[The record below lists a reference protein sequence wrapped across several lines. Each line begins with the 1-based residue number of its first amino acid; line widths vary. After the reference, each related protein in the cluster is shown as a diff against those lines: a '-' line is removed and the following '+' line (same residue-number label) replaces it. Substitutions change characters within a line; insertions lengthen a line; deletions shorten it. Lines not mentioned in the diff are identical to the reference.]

1 MIQGQHHCRGEGRNP
16 NSRLV
21 KSSWEDFE
29 VASCFSLS
37 LVPSAPQK
45 RQEMFLSDSGRM
57 LSQQLILFR
66 EFFIK
71 KKKSNFFLVVLKSR
85 DCIRQSTAWDGITT
99 NSRKIMPKRL
109 STG

>member
-1 MIQGQHHCRGEGRNP
+1 MEGRNP

-37 LVPSAPQK
+37 LVPSGPKK
-45 RQEMFLSDSGRM
+45 RQERFFSDSGRM

-71 KKKSNFFLVVLKSR
+71 KKVISFLLF
-85 DCIRQSTAWDGITT
+85 
-99 NSRKIMPKRL
+99 
-109 STG
+109 

>member
-1 MIQGQHHCRGEGRNP
+1 MEGRSP

-29 VASCFSLS
+29 VASCFLAFSISLM
-37 LVPSAPQK
+37 PSGPKK
-45 RQEMFLSDSGRM
+45 RQERFFSGSGRM

-71 KKKSNFFLVVLKSR
+71 KKKVISFFLF
-85 DCIRQSTAWDGITT
+85 
-99 NSRKIMPKRL
+99 
-109 STG
+109 